1 MKLSISN
8 IAWDRKDDTEIYQFL
23 QENQFSGLEIAP
35 TRLIENKPYEQNNKA
50 VLLCNEIYKKYQLSI
65 SSMQSIW
72 YGRTEN
78 IFHSITEREYLKKYT
93 YQAINFAE
101 AIRCPNIVFGCP
113 KNRNMSS
120 KEQLKDIIPFFNE
133 IANYAFEHNT
143 IIALEPNPTLY
154 GTNFINTTMEAFDF
168 VKYISNPALKV
179 NLDFGT
185 ILENKEELD
194 IIEKNISYINH
205 IHISEPNLELIEH
218 RKSHVDLYH
227 ILRICNYSGYVSIEM
242 KNLHN
247 LSFIKDTISYIKEVF
262 L

>member
-78 IFHSITEREYLKKYT
+78 VFHSITEREYLKKYT

-113 KNRNMSS
+113 KNRNMDSNAHFKS
-120 KEQLKDIIPFFNE
+120 IIPFFNN
-133 IANYAFEHNT
+133 IANYALSHNT
-143 IIALEPNPTLY
+143 IIALEPNPTIY
-154 GTNFINTTMEAFDF
+154 GTNFINTTQEAFNF
-168 VKYISNPALKV
+168 IKEISNPGLKV

-185 ILENKEELD
+185 ILENNENLAC
-194 IIEKNISYINH
+194 IEQNIDCINH
-205 IHISEPNLELIEH
+205 IHISEPNLESI
-218 RKSHVDLYH
+218 KSRELHTELAH
-227 ILRICNYSGYVSIEM
+227 ILRTCNYSKYISIEM
-242 KNLHN
+242 KNQKD
-247 LSFIKDTISYIKEVF
+247 LSLIKDIISYVKEVF
-262 L
+262 S